1 MIIISQQ
8 TVLNSLKQP
17 GHNLPINFVI
27 IDDGDAFIQDNLLP
41 KDKKLTKINGIICF
55 YDIPINEFYNFSVQ
69 AEVYVII
76 STRDSVTLPEALPLN
91 NATFNFKAWIR
102 KENNLIS
109 SPIQIVPL
117 EKELFSRTRGLYETD
132 VLKNKTVL
140 IAGLGSGGGFETL
153 ELAKAGVGNFILIDH
168 DRIEVGNVVRHVCG
182 LSDLGRYK
190 TKAIKDRILDKNP
203 FANVET
209 YEVKCDTTEWFLTLR
224 ELVRRSDLV
233 FCSTDNRKSRV
244 AVNRACVLEN
254 RVCIYAGAFTR
265 AYGGQVLRV
274 IPKQT
279 MCYQCFISGLPQEEE
294 EISTEAQAERVSYA
308 DRIVAVEPGLSTD
321 IISIA
326 VMSVKLG
333 ILELLRGTETT
344 LSSLYE
350 DLSASG
356 FLWLNRRERGTQFG
370 DLDSRTSVS
379 DGPRIMDWYDLP
391 DYKDP
396 YCPVCGDFIEGQ
408 IKSGNISARPSEEEI
423 SAFGTDLFESR

>member
-1 MIIISQQ
+1 MIFVSQE
-8 TVLNSLKQP
+8 TLLLSLKQP
-17 GHNLPINFVI
+17 DKRIPISFVCL
-27 IDDGDAFIQDNLLP
+27 DDGDAFIQENLLYKGVNLP
-41 KDKKLTKINGIICF
+41 KNNGILCF
-55 YDIPINEFYNFSVQ
+55 SNAPSDEFFSFSGT
-69 AEVYVII
+69 ADVYVSI
-76 STRDSVTLPEALPLN
+76 SIKESVNLPEILPLN
-91 NATFNFKAWIR
+91 DATFNFQAWTR
-102 KENNLIS
+102 KGNNLIS
-109 SPIQIVPL
+109 SHLQIVPL
-117 EKELFSRTRGLYETD
+117 YEELFSRTRGLYETD

-140 IAGLGSGGGFETL
+140 ITGLGSGGGFEAL
-153 ELAKAGVGNFILIDH
+153 ELAKAGVENFILVDP

-209 YEVKCDTTEWFLTLR
+209 YEVKCDTTEWFPTLR

-233 FCSTDNRKSRV
+233 FCSTDSRKSRV

-254 RVCIYAGAFTR
+254 RVCIYGGAFTR

-279 MCYQCFISGLPQEEE
+279 MCYECFISGLPQEDK
-294 EISTEAQAERVSYA
+294 EISTEEQAERVSYA

-333 ILELLRGTETT
+333 ILELLRGTDTT

-350 DLSASG
+350 DLSASA
-356 FLWLNRRERGTQFG
+356 FLWLNRREKGTQYG
-370 DLDSRTSVS
+370 ELASRTSVS
-379 DGPRIMDWYDLP
+379 DGPRILDWYDLP

-396 YCPVCGDFIEGQ
+396 HCPVCGDFIEGQ
-408 IKSGNISARPSEEEI
+408 LKLGTISARPSEEEI
-423 SAFGTDLFESR
+423 SAFGTDE